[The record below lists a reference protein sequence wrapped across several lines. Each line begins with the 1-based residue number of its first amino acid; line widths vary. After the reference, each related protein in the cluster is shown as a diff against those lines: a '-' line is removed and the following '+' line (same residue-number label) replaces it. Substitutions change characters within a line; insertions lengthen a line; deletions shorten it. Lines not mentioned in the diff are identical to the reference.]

1 MAYPQHRLRR
11 LRQSPA
17 WRRLVRESVLRADD
31 LVYPL
36 FVVPGESRRQPVP
49 SMPGV
54 ERLSTE
60 LLVEEAGVVMEAGVG
75 AVLLFGVPD
84 QKDPRGT
91 AAYAGDGFVPRAVRH
106 IKARYPELLVWTD
119 VCLCQYTD
127 HGHCAVLAP
136 DGTLD
141 EEATLP
147 LLARTAVSHAQAGAD
162 AVAPSDMLDGRV
174 GVIRAALDEA
184 GHGPTPIVSYAA
196 KYASAFYG
204 PFRDAAHSAPSHGDR
219 RSHQMDPANSDE
231 ALREVRADL
240 EEGADIVMVKP
251 AGPCLDVIRRV
262 KDTFGAPTAAYQV
275 SGEFS
280 MMRAAGERGWIDERA
295 VALESLGAIKRAG
308 ADVIVTYYAVEVAR
322 WLREDA

>member
-1 MAYPQHRLRR
+1 MTYPEHRLRR

-17 WRRLVRESVLRADD
+17 WRRLVRETALRADD

-36 FVVPGESRRQPVP
+36 FVVPGEGRREAVP
-49 SMPGV
+49 SMPGIHRFSMDLMV
-54 ERLSTE
+54 R
-60 LLVEEAGVVMEAGVG
+60 EAGAAADAGVG
-75 AVLLFGVPD
+75 GVLLFGVPD
-84 QKDPRGT
+84 RKDPGG
-91 AAYAGDGFVPRAVRH
+91 AGAYARDGLVPRAVRLL
-106 IKARYPELLVWTD
+106 KERLPWLLVWTD

-127 HGHCAVLAP
+127 HGHCGILAP

-141 EEATLP
+141 EETTLP
-147 LLARTAVSHAQAGAD
+147 LLARTAVSHARAGAD

-184 GHGPTPIVSYAA
+184 GHGSTPIVSYAA
-196 KYASAFYG
+196 KYASSFYG

-240 EEGADIVMVKP
+240 EEGADVVMVKP
-251 AGPCLDVIRRV
+251 AGPYLDVIRRV
-262 KDTFGAPTAAYQV
+262 KDAFQAPTAAYQV

-295 VALESLGAIKRAG
+295 VALESLWAIRRAG
-308 ADVIVTYYAVEVAR
+308 ADIIVTYHAVEAAR

>member
-1 MAYPQHRLRR
+1 MAYPEHRLRR

-17 WRRLVRESVLRADD
+17 WRRLVRETLLRAGDF
-31 LVYPL
+31 VYPL
-36 FVVPGESRRQPVP
+36 FVVPGEGRRQPVP

-54 ERLSTE
+54 HRFSVD
-60 LLVEEAGVVMEAGVG
+60 LLLDEVDAAVEAGVG

-84 QKDPRGT
+84 RKDPRGT
-91 AAYAGDGFVPRAVRH
+91 GAYAAEGLVPGAVRVLKRRH
-106 IKARYPELLVWTD
+106 PGLLVWTD

-127 HGHCAVLAP
+127 HGHCALLRP
-136 DGTLD
+136 DGGLD
-141 EEATLP
+141 EKATLP
-147 LLARTAVSHAQAGAD
+147 LLARAAVSHTRAGAD

-184 GHGPTPIVSYAA
+184 GHGSTPIVSYAA

-231 ALREVRADL
+231 ALREVGADL

-251 AGPCLDVIRRV
+251 AGPYLDVIRRV
-262 KDTFGAPTAAYQV
+262 KDTFRAPTAAYQV

-280 MMRAAGERGWIDERA
+280 LMRAAGERGWIDERA

-308 ADVIVTYYAVEVAR
+308 ADIIVTYYAVEAAR

>member
-17 WRRLVRESVLRADD
+17 WRRLVRESALRVDD

-36 FVVPGESRRQPVP
+36 FVVPGEERREPVP

-54 ERLSTE
+54 HRLSPK
-60 LLVEEAGVVMEAGVG
+60 LLVEEAGTAVDAGVG
-75 AVLLFGVPD
+75 TILLFGVPD
-84 QKDPRGT
+84 DKDALGSE
-91 AAYAGDGFVPRAVRH
+91 AYADGGLVPRAVREL
-106 IKARYPELLVWTD
+106 KAHYPDLLVWTD

-141 EEATLP
+141 EETTLP
-147 LLARTAVSHAQAGAD
+147 LLARAAVSHARAGVD

-184 GHGPTPIVSYAA
+184 GHGSTPIVSYAA

-219 RSHQMDPANSDE
+219 RTHQMDPANSDE

-240 EEGADIVMVKP
+240 EEGADVVMVKP

-262 KDTFGAPTAAYQV
+262 KNTFRAPTAAYQV

-280 MMRAAGERGWIDERA
+280 MLRAAGERGWIDEKA

-308 ADVIVTYYAVEVAR
+308 ADIIVTYYAVEAAR
-322 WLREDA
+322 WLREDG

>member
-17 WRRLVRESVLRADD
+17 WRRLVRESTLRADD

-36 FVVPGESRRQPVP
+36 FVVPGEERREAVP

-54 ERLSTE
+54 HRLSPR
-60 LLVEEAGVVMEAGVG
+60 LLVEEAGAAVDAGVG

-84 QKDPRGT
+84 RKDALGT
-91 AAYAGDGFVPRAVRH
+91 GAYADDGIVPRAVREL
-106 IKARYPELLVWTD
+106 KAHYPDLLVWTD
-119 VCLCQYTD
+119 VCLCQYND

-147 LLARTAVSHAQAGAD
+147 LLARAAVSHARAGAD

-184 GHGPTPIVSYAA
+184 GHGLTPIVSYAA

-219 RSHQMDPANSDE
+219 RTHQMDPANSDE
-231 ALREVRADL
+231 ALREVQADL
-240 EEGADIVMVKP
+240 EEGADVVMVKP

-262 KDTFGAPTAAYQV
+262 RDTFGVPTAAYQV

-280 MMRAAGERGWIDERA
+280 MLRAAGERGWIDEKA
-295 VALESLGAIKRAG
+295 VALESLGAIRRAG
-308 ADVIVTYYAVEVAR
+308 ADIIVTYYAVEAAR
-322 WLREDA
+322 WLREDT

>member
-1 MAYPQHRLRR
+1 MAHPRHRLRR

-17 WRRLVRESVLRADD
+17 WRRLVRESAVRARD

-36 FVVPGESRRQPVP
+36 FVVPGEDRREPVP

-54 ERLSTE
+54 HRLSPR
-60 LLVEEAGVVMEAGVG
+60 LLMEEADAAVEAGVG

-84 QKDPRGT
+84 RKDALGSE
-91 AAYAGDGFVPRAVRH
+91 AYAERGLVPRAVRELKRRH
-106 IKARYPELLVWTD
+106 PDLLVWTD

-127 HGHCAVLAP
+127 HGHCAVLAA

-141 EEATLP
+141 EETTLP
-147 LLARTAVSHAQAGAD
+147 LLAQAAVSHARAGAD

-174 GVIRAALDEA
+174 GAIRDALDAA
-184 GHGPTPIVSYAA
+184 GHGSTPIVSYAA

-204 PFRDAAHSAPSHGDR
+204 PFRDAAHSAPSRGDR
-219 RSHQMDPANSDE
+219 RTHQMDPANGDE

-240 EEGADIVMVKP
+240 EEGADVVMVKP

-262 KDTFGAPTAAYQV
+262 KETFRAPTAAYQV

-308 ADVIVTYYAVEVAR
+308 ADIIVTYYAVEAAR

>member
-1 MAYPQHRLRR
+1 M
-11 LRQSPA
+11 
-17 WRRLVRESVLRADD
+17 LRADD

-36 FVVPGESRRQPVP
+36 FVVPGEGRRQPVP

-54 ERLSTE
+54 ERLSAE
-60 LLVEEAGVVMEAGVG
+60 LLVEEAGVAVEAGVG

-84 QKDPRGT
+84 RKDPRGT
-91 AAYAGDGFVPRAVRH
+91 AAYAADGLVPRAVRN

-127 HGHCAVLAP
+127 HGHCAILAS

-147 LLARTAVSHAQAGAD
+147 LLARTALSHAQAGAD

-251 AGPCLDVIRRV
+251 AGPCLDVIRQV

-280 MMRAAGERGWIDERA
+280 MMRAGGERGWIDERG
-295 VALESLGAIKRAG
+295 VALESLVAIRRAG
-308 ADVIVTYYAVEVAR
+308 ADIIVTYYAVEVAR

>member
-1 MAYPQHRLRR
+1 MTYPEHRLRR

-17 WRRLVRESVLRADD
+17 WRRLVRETALRADD

-36 FVVPGESRRQPVP
+36 FVVPGKGRREAVP
-49 SMPGV
+49 SMPGIHRFSMDLMV
-54 ERLSTE
+54 R
-60 LLVEEAGVVMEAGVG
+60 EAGAAADAGVG
-75 AVLLFGVPD
+75 GVLLFGVPD
-84 QKDPRGT
+84 RKDPGG
-91 AAYAGDGFVPRAVRH
+91 AGAYARDGLVPRAVRLL
-106 IKARYPELLVWTD
+106 KERLPRLLVWTD

-127 HGHCAVLAP
+127 HGHCGILAP

-141 EEATLP
+141 EETTLP
-147 LLARTAVSHAQAGAD
+147 LLARTAVSHARAGAD

-174 GVIRAALDEA
+174 GVIRAALDKA
-184 GHGPTPIVSYAA
+184 GHGSTPIVSYAA
-196 KYASAFYG
+196 KYASSFYG

-240 EEGADIVMVKP
+240 EEGADVVMVKP
-251 AGPCLDVIRRV
+251 AGPYLDVIRRV
-262 KDTFGAPTAAYQV
+262 KDAFQAPTAAYQV

-280 MMRAAGERGWIDERA
+280 MMRAGGERGWIDERA
-295 VALESLGAIKRAG
+295 VALESLWAIRRAG
-308 ADVIVTYYAVEVAR
+308 ADIIVTYHAVEAAR

>member
-17 WRRLVRESVLRADD
+17 WRRMVRENVLRVDD

-36 FVVPGESRRQPVP
+36 FVVPGERRRQPVP
-49 SMPGV
+49 SMPGIH
-54 ERLSTE
+54 RFSPG
-60 LLVEEAGVVMEAGVG
+60 LLVEEAGAAVDAGIG

-84 QKDPRGT
+84 HKDALGSE
-91 AAYAGDGFVPRAVRH
+91 AYAEGGLVPRAVREL
-106 IKARYPELLVWTD
+106 KARYPELLVWTD

-127 HGHCAVLAP
+127 HGHCAVLAA
-136 DGTLD
+136 DGSLD
-141 EEATLP
+141 EDATLP
-147 LLARTAVSHAQAGAD
+147 LLARAAVSHARAGAD

-184 GHGPTPIVSYAA
+184 GHRSTPIVSYAA

-219 RSHQMDPANSDE
+219 RTHQMDPANSDE
-231 ALREVRADL
+231 ALREVQADL

-262 KDTFGAPTAAYQV
+262 KDAFRAPTAAYQV

-308 ADVIVTYYAVEVAR
+308 ADIIVTYYAVEAAR
-322 WLREDA
+322 WLREDT

>member
-17 WRRLVRESVLRADD
+17 WRRLVRENVLRADD

-36 FVVPGESRRQPVP
+36 FVVPGEGRRQPVP

-54 ERLSTE
+54 HRLSRE
-60 LLVEEAGVVMEAGVG
+60 LLVEEAGAAEGAGVG

-84 QKDPRGT
+84 RKDPLGSG
-91 AAYAGDGFVPRAVRH
+91 AYEEDGLVPRAVRLLKKSH
-106 IKARYPELLVWTD
+106 PGLLVWTD

-127 HGHCAVLAP
+127 HGHCALLAP

-141 EEATLP
+141 EEASLP
-147 LLARTAVSHAQAGAD
+147 LLARAAVSHARAGAD

-184 GHGPTPIVSYAA
+184 GKGSTPIVSYAA

-204 PFRDAAHSAPSHGDR
+204 PFRDAAHSAPSQGDR

-262 KDTFGAPTAAYQV
+262 KDNFRAPTAAYQV

-308 ADVIVTYYAVEVAR
+308 ADIIITYYAVEVAR
-322 WLREDA
+322 WLREEA

>member
-1 MAYPQHRLRR
+1 MAYPEHRLRR

-17 WRRLVRESVLRADD
+17 WRRLVRETALRADD

-36 FVVPGESRRQPVP
+36 FVVPGEGRREAVP
-49 SMPGV
+49 SMPGIH
-54 ERLSTE
+54 RFSLD
-60 LLVEEAGVVMEAGVG
+60 LVGGEADAAAAEGVG

-84 QKDPRGT
+84 RKDAGGT
-91 AAYAGDGFVPRAVRH
+91 GAYAGDGLVPRAVRLLKERH
-106 IKARYPELLVWTD
+106 SRLLVWTD

-127 HGHCAVLAP
+127 HGHCGILAR

-147 LLARTAVSHAQAGAD
+147 LLARAAVAHARAGAD

-174 GVIRAALDEA
+174 GAIRAALDEA
-184 GHGPTPIVSYAA
+184 GRGSTPIVSYAA

-204 PFRDAAHSAPSHGDR
+204 PFRDAADSAPSHGDR
-219 RSHQMDPANSDE
+219 RSHQMDPANADE

-240 EEGADIVMVKP
+240 EEGADVVMVKP

-262 KDTFGAPTAAYQV
+262 KDAFRAPTAAYQV

-280 MMRAAGERGWIDERA
+280 MLRAAGERGWIDERA
-295 VALESLGAIKRAG
+295 AALESLCAIRRAG
-308 ADVIVTYYAVEVAR
+308 ADIIVTYYAVEAAR

>member
-1 MAYPQHRLRR
+1 MAYPEQRLRR

-17 WRRLVRESVLRADD
+17 WRRLVRESVLRVDD

-36 FVVPGESRRQPVP
+36 FVTPGEERRRPVPG
-49 SMPGV
+49 MPGIH
-54 ERLSTE
+54 RFSQGP
-60 LLVEEAGVVMEAGVG
+60 LVEEAGVAAEAGVG

-84 QKDPRGT
+84 HKDALGSG
-91 AAYAGDGFVPRAVRH
+91 AYADDGLVPQAVREL
-106 IKARYPELLVWTD
+106 KARHPDLLVWTD

-127 HGHCAVLAP
+127 HGHCAVLSP

-147 LLARTAVSHAQAGAD
+147 MLARAAVSHARAGAD

-174 GVIRAALDEA
+174 GAIRAALDEA
-184 GHGPTPIVSYAA
+184 GHGSTPIVSYAA

-204 PFRDAAHSAPSHGDR
+204 PFRDAARSAPSHGDR
-219 RSHQMDPANSDE
+219 RTHQMDPANSDE

-262 KDTFGAPTAAYQV
+262 RDLFRAPTAAYQV

-280 MMRAAGERGWIDERA
+280 MMRAAGERGWIDEKA

-308 ADVIVTYYAVEVAR
+308 ADIIVTYYAVEAAR

>member
-1 MAYPQHRLRR
+1 MTYPEHRLRR

-17 WRRLVRESVLRADD
+17 WRRLVRETALRADD

-36 FVVPGESRRQPVP
+36 FVVPGKGRREAVP
-49 SMPGV
+49 SMPGIHRFSMDLMV
-54 ERLSTE
+54 R
-60 LLVEEAGVVMEAGVG
+60 EAGAAADAGVG
-75 AVLLFGVPD
+75 GVLLFGVPD
-84 QKDPRGT
+84 RKDPGG
-91 AAYAGDGFVPRAVRH
+91 AGAYARDGLVPRAVRLL
-106 IKARYPELLVWTD
+106 KERLPWLLVWTD

-127 HGHCAVLAP
+127 HGHCGILAP

-141 EEATLP
+141 EETTLP
-147 LLARTAVSHAQAGAD
+147 LLARTAVSHARAGAD

-184 GHGPTPIVSYAA
+184 GHGSTPIVSYAA
-196 KYASAFYG
+196 KYASSFYG

-240 EEGADIVMVKP
+240 EEGADVVMVKP
-251 AGPCLDVIRRV
+251 AGPYLDVIRRV
-262 KDTFGAPTAAYQV
+262 KDAFQAPTAAYQV

-295 VALESLGAIKRAG
+295 VALESLWAIRRAG
-308 ADVIVTYYAVEVAR
+308 ADIIVTYHAVEAAR

>member
-17 WRRLVRESVLRADD
+17 WRRLVRESVLRARD

-36 FVVPGESRRQPVP
+36 FVVPGEKRREPVP

-54 ERLSTE
+54 HRLSRE
-60 LLVEEAGVVMEAGVG
+60 LLVEEAAAAVDACVG

-84 QKDPRGT
+84 RKDALGSE
-91 AAYAGDGFVPRAVRH
+91 ACADDGLVPRAVREL
-106 IKARYPELLVWTD
+106 KAHHPDLPVWTD

-127 HGHCAVLAP
+127 HGHCAVLTP
-136 DGTLD
+136 DGALD

-147 LLARTAVSHAQAGAD
+147 LLARAAVAHARAGAD

-184 GHGPTPIVSYAA
+184 GHGSTPIVSYAA

-219 RSHQMDPANSDE
+219 RTHQMDPANSDE

-240 EEGADIVMVKP
+240 EEGADVVMVKP

-262 KDTFGAPTAAYQV
+262 KDTFRAPTAAYQV

-280 MMRAAGERGWIDERA
+280 MLRAAGERGWIDEKA
-295 VALESLGAIKRAG
+295 VALESLGAIRRAG
-308 ADVIVTYYAVEVAR
+308 ADIIVTYYAVEAAR
-322 WLREDA
+322 WLREDG

>member
-1 MAYPQHRLRR
+1 MTYPEHRLRR

-17 WRRLVRESVLRADD
+17 WRRLVRETALRADD

-36 FVVPGESRRQPVP
+36 FVVPGEDRREAVP
-49 SMPGV
+49 SMPGIHRFSMDLMV
-54 ERLSTE
+54 R
-60 LLVEEAGVVMEAGVG
+60 EAGAAADAGVG
-75 AVLLFGVPD
+75 GVLLFGVPD
-84 QKDPRGT
+84 RKDPGG
-91 AAYAGDGFVPRAVRH
+91 AGAYARDGLVPRAVRLL
-106 IKARYPELLVWTD
+106 KERLPWLLVWTD

-127 HGHCAVLAP
+127 HGHCGILAP

-141 EEATLP
+141 EETTLP
-147 LLARTAVSHAQAGAD
+147 LLARTAVSHARAGAD

-184 GHGPTPIVSYAA
+184 GHGSTPIVSYAA
-196 KYASAFYG
+196 KYASSFYG

-240 EEGADIVMVKP
+240 EEGADVVMVKP
-251 AGPCLDVIRRV
+251 AGPYLDVIRRV
-262 KDTFGAPTAAYQV
+262 KDAFQAPTAAYQV

-295 VALESLGAIKRAG
+295 VALESLWAIRRAG
-308 ADVIVTYYAVEVAR
+308 ADIIVTYHAVEAAR

>member
-1 MAYPQHRLRR
+1 MAYPRHRPRR

-17 WRRLVRESVLRADD
+17 WRRLVRESLLRADD
-31 LVYPL
+31 LAYPL
-36 FVVPGESRRQPVP
+36 FVVPGEDRSQPVE
-49 SMPGV
+49 SMPGIR
-54 ERLSTE
+54 RLSAD
-60 LLVEEAGVVMEAGVG
+60 LLVEEAGEAVEAGIG

-84 QKDPRGT
+84 RKDATGT
-91 AAYAGDGFVPRAVRH
+91 GACAEDGLVPRAVRVLKKH
-106 IKARYPELLVWTD
+106 HPSLLVWTD

-147 LLARTAVSHAQAGAD
+147 LLARAAVSHARAGAD

-174 GVIRAALDEA
+174 GVIRAALDGA
-184 GHGPTPIVSYAA
+184 GLDSTPIVSYAA

-219 RSHQMDPANSDE
+219 RTHQMDPANCDE

-262 KDTFGAPTAAYQV
+262 KDTFHAPTAAYQV

-280 MMRAAGERGWIDERA
+280 MMRAAGARGWIDEKA
-295 VALESLGAIKRAG
+295 VALESLGAIRRAG
-308 ADVIVTYYAVEVAR
+308 ADVIVTYYAVEAAR
-322 WLREDA
+322 WLREDG

>member
-17 WRRLVRESVLRADD
+17 WRRMVRENVLRVDD

-36 FVVPGESRRQPVP
+36 FVVPGEGRRQPVP
-49 SMPGV
+49 SMPGIH
-54 ERLSTE
+54 RFSPG
-60 LLVEEAGVVMEAGVG
+60 LLVEEAGAAVDAGIG

-84 QKDPRGT
+84 HKDALGSE
-91 AAYAGDGFVPRAVRH
+91 AYAEGGLVPRAVREL
-106 IKARYPELLVWTD
+106 KARYPELLVWTD

-127 HGHCAVLAP
+127 HGHCAVLAA
-136 DGTLD
+136 DGSLD
-141 EEATLP
+141 EDATLP
-147 LLARTAVSHAQAGAD
+147 LLARAAVSHARAGAD

-184 GHGPTPIVSYAA
+184 GHRSTPIVSYAA

-219 RSHQMDPANSDE
+219 RTHQMDPANSDE
-231 ALREVRADL
+231 ALREVQADL

-262 KDTFGAPTAAYQV
+262 KDAFRAPTAAYQV

-308 ADVIVTYYAVEVAR
+308 ADIIVTYYAVEAAR

>member
-1 MAYPQHRLRR
+1 MVYPQHRLRR

-17 WRRLVRESVLRADD
+17 WRRIVRENVLRVDD

-36 FVVPGESRRQPVP
+36 FVVPGEGRRQPVP
-49 SMPGV
+49 SMPGIH
-54 ERLSTE
+54 RFSPG
-60 LLVEEAGVVMEAGVG
+60 LLVEEAGAAVDAGIG

-84 QKDPRGT
+84 HKDALGSE
-91 AAYAGDGFVPRAVRH
+91 AYAEGGLVPRAVREL
-106 IKARYPELLVWTD
+106 KARYPELLVWTD

-127 HGHCAVLAP
+127 HGHCAVLAA
-136 DGTLD
+136 DGSLD
-141 EEATLP
+141 EDATLP
-147 LLARTAVSHAQAGAD
+147 LLARAAVSHARAGAD

-184 GHGPTPIVSYAA
+184 GHRSTPIVSYAA

-219 RSHQMDPANSDE
+219 RTHQMDPANSDE
-231 ALREVRADL
+231 ALREVQADL

-262 KDTFGAPTAAYQV
+262 KDAFRAPTAAYQV

-308 ADVIVTYYAVEVAR
+308 ADIIVTYYAVEAAR

>member
-1 MAYPQHRLRR
+1 MAYPHHRLRR

-17 WRRLVRESVLRADD
+17 WRRLVAESALRVED

-36 FVVPGESRRQPVP
+36 FVVPGTGRSQPVP

-54 ERLSTE
+54 DRRSPD
-60 LLVEEAGVVMEAGVG
+60 LLVEEAGAAVDAGVG

-84 QKDPRGT
+84 GKDGLGS
-91 AAYAGDGFVPRAVRH
+91 AAYAEDGLVPRAVRAL
-106 IKARYPELLVWTD
+106 KARHPELLVWTD

-127 HGHCAVLAP
+127 HGHCGFLGP
-136 DGTLD
+136 DGVLD

-147 LLARTAVSHAQAGAD
+147 LLARTAVAHARAGAD

-174 GVIRAALDEA
+174 GAIRAALDEA
-184 GHGPTPIVSYAA
+184 GRGATPIVSYAA
-196 KYASAFYG
+196 KYASSFYG
-204 PFRDAAHSAPSHGDR
+204 PFRDAAHSAPARGDR
-219 RSHQMDPANSDE
+219 RTHQMDPANSDE

-262 KDTFGAPTAAYQV
+262 KDAFRVPVAAYQV

-280 MMRAAGERGWIDERA
+280 MMRAAGARGWIDEKA
-295 VALESLGAIKRAG
+295 VALESLGAIRRAG
-308 ADVIVTYYAVEVAR
+308 ADVILTYHAVEAAR

>member
-17 WRRLVRESVLRADD
+17 WRRLVRESALRVED

-36 FVVPGESRRQPVP
+36 FVVPGEGRRQPVP
-49 SMPGV
+49 SMPGIH
-54 ERLSTE
+54 RFSAG
-60 LLVEEAGVVMEAGVG
+60 LLVEEAGTAADAGVG

-84 QKDPRGT
+84 HKDALGSE
-91 AAYAGDGFVPRAVRH
+91 AYAEGGLVPRTVREL
-106 IKARYPELLVWTD
+106 KARYPDLLVWTD

-127 HGHCAVLAP
+127 HGHCAILAA
-136 DGTLD
+136 DGSPD

-147 LLARTAVSHAQAGAD
+147 LLARAAVSHARAGAD

-174 GVIRAALDEA
+174 GAIRAALDEA
-184 GHGPTPIVSYAA
+184 GHGSTPIVSYAA
-196 KYASAFYG
+196 KYASGFYG

-219 RSHQMDPANSDE
+219 RTHQMDPANSDE
-231 ALREVRADL
+231 ALREVQADL

-262 KDTFGAPTAAYQV
+262 KDAFRAPTAAYQV

-308 ADVIVTYYAVEVAR
+308 ADIIVTYYAVEAAR

>member
-1 MAYPQHRLRR
+1 MR
-11 LRQSPA
+11 PA
-17 WRRLVRESVLRADD
+17 D

-36 FVVPGESRRQPVP
+36 FVVPGEDARRPVP

-54 ERLSTE
+54 HRLSRGP
-60 LLVEEAGVVMEAGVG
+60 LLEEAGAAAEAGVG

-84 QKDPRGT
+84 HKDALGSE
-91 AAYAGDGFVPRAVRH
+91 AHAEDGIVPEAVRAL
-106 IKARYPELLVWTD
+106 KARHPDLLVWTD

-127 HGHCAVLAP
+127 HGHCALPGPDGAP
-136 DGTLD
+136 D
-141 EEATLP
+141 EAATLP
-147 LLARTAVSHAQAGAD
+147 LLARTAVSHARAGAD

-174 GVIRAALDEA
+174 GVIRAALDDA
-184 GHGPTPIVSYAA
+184 GHGSTPIVSYAA

-204 PFRDAAHSAPSHGDR
+204 PFRDAARSAPARGDR

-240 EEGADIVMVKP
+240 EEGADMVMVKP

-262 KDTFGAPTAAYQV
+262 RDTFGVPTAAYQV

-295 VALESLGAIKRAG
+295 VALESLGAIRRAG
-308 ADVIVTYYAVEVAR
+308 ARVIVTYYAVEAAR
-322 WLREDA
+322 WLSEDA

>member
-11 LRQSPA
+11 IRQSPA
-17 WRRLVRESVLRADD
+17 WRRLVRETVLRADD

-36 FVVPGESRRQPVP
+36 FVVPGEGRRQPVP

-54 ERLSTE
+54 HRLSME
-60 LLVEEAGVVMEAGVG
+60 LLVEEASVAVEAGVG

-84 QKDPRGT
+84 RKDPLGT
-91 AAYAGDGFVPRAVRH
+91 GACADDGLVPRTVRLLKEH
-106 IKARYPELLVWTD
+106 HPRLLVWTD

-127 HGHCAVLAP
+127 HGHCGVLAP

-147 LLARTAVSHAQAGAD
+147 LLARTAVSHARAGAD

-174 GVIRAALDEA
+174 GVIRAALNDA

-262 KDTFGAPTAAYQV
+262 KDTFQAPTAAYQV

-308 ADVIVTYYAVEVAR
+308 ADIIVTYYAVEAAR
-322 WLREDA
+322 WLRADA

>member
-1 MAYPQHRLRR
+1 MAYPKHRLRR
-11 LRQSPA
+11 LRRSPA

-36 FVVPGESRRQPVP
+36 FVVPGEGRRRPVP
-49 SMPGV
+49 SMPGI

-60 LLVEEAGVVMEAGVG
+60 LLVEEAGVAMEAGVG
-75 AVLLFGVPD
+75 AVLLFGVPER
-84 QKDPRGT
+84 KDPRGT
-91 AAYAGDGFVPRAVRH
+91 AAYAGDGLVPRAVRH

-127 HGHCAVLAP
+127 HGHCAILAP
-136 DGTLD
+136 DGTVD

-147 LLARTAVSHAQAGAD
+147 LLARTALSHAQAGAD

-174 GVIRAALDEA
+174 GVIRAALDDA
-184 GHGPTPIVSYAA
+184 GLGPTPIVSYAA

-280 MMRAAGERGWIDERA
+280 MMRAAGERGWINERE
-295 VALESLGAIKRAG
+295 VALESLGAIRRAG
-308 ADVIVTYYAVEVAR
+308 ADIIVTYYAVEVAR
-322 WLREDA
+322 WLRHDA

>member
-1 MAYPQHRLRR
+1 M
-11 LRQSPA
+11 
-17 WRRLVRESVLRADD
+17 LRADD

-36 FVVPGESRRQPVP
+36 FVVPGEGRRQPVP

-54 ERLSTE
+54 ERLSAE
-60 LLVEEAGVVMEAGVG
+60 LLVEEAGVAMEAGVG

-84 QKDPRGT
+84 RKDPRGT
-91 AAYAGDGFVPRAVRH
+91 AAYAADGLVPRAVH
-106 IKARYPELLVWTD
+106 NIKACYPELLVWTD

-127 HGHCAVLAP
+127 HGHCAILAS

-147 LLARTAVSHAQAGAD
+147 LLARTALSHAQAGAD

-196 KYASAFYG
+196 KYASALYG

-280 MMRAAGERGWIDERA
+280 MMRAGGERGWIDERG
-295 VALESLGAIKRAG
+295 VALESLVAIRRAG
-308 ADVIVTYYAVEVAR
+308 ADIIVTYYAVEVAR